1 MNWVPN
7 VLNQVNSSCHSKLKL
22 KITNPLPH
30 CTCLIPPAFLIFLS
44 LSVSLLSLTSSCFL
58 LLSQAFSSQDKIFE
72 HELSK
77 QQVSKKQNKM
87 ASNQIFHRFNLIYH
101 VQSKHASSQGQAKV
115 AIMVAHDV
123 LVKQENHKKDNPL
136 FLFVVQAARPRQWPF
151 KNHANP
157 LMAADPFKWMDLQES
172 SSLGQ

>member
-44 LSVSLLSLTSSCFL
+44 LSVSFLLLLSLAFFLSFLKSPHLPLKKESSSPQL
-58 LLSQAFSSQDKIFE
+58 
-72 HELSK
+72 
-77 QQVSKKQNKM
+77 SKKQNKM
-87 ASNQIFHRFNLIYH
+87 ASNQILHDFNLTYH

-115 AIMVAHDV
+115 AIMVLVV
-123 LVKQENHKKDNPL
+123 LSKTKRNK
-136 FLFVVQAARPRQWPF
+136 
-151 KNHANP
+151 
-157 LMAADPFKWMDLQES
+157 
-172 SSLGQ
+172 